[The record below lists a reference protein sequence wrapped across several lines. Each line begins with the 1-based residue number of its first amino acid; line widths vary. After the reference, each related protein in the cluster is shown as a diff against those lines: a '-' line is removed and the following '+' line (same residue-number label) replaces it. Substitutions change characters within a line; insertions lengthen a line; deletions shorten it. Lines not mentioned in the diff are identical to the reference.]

1 MVGSAVAS
9 VLAVAV
15 ASAPVVPVDSAGYL
29 GLHGV
34 APAVTVASVPQRVVR
49 EALAHAEPA
58 VREGRITPYVAVVV
72 REGVGTGEEVVGAAL
87 P

>member
-1 MVGSAVAS
+1 MVGSAVAAVFAVS
-9 VLAVAV
+9 VTT
-15 ASAPVVPVDSAGYL
+15 APVVPVDSAGHL

-34 APAVTVASVPQRVVR
+34 TPAVAVASVPQRVVR

-58 VREGRITPYVAVVV
+58 VREGRITPNVAVVV
-72 REGVGTGEEVVGAAL
+72 REGVGSGEEVVGTGL